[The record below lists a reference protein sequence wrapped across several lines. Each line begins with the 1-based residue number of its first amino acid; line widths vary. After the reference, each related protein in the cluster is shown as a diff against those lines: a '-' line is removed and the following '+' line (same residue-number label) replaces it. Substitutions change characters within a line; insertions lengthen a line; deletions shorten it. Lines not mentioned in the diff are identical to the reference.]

1 MEKEEAE
8 CILRLHCPKKQ
19 RRTTRRLGRGL
30 RVVLLP
36 PARMAW
42 LCRRP
47 QPRGVGALSSGPTK
61 AASRASAT
69 PASAAGSAGPGAQL
83 SVSVRRKRP
92 AGDGADEIAA
102 TTKRARSCPR
112 AAGRCKEPSP
122 GAQLQPRRRKR
133 PTGDG
138 ADEEAAK
145 RVCTQCGVE
154 KEEADFTPSQ
164 SRCKVCRNSNRAAPK
179 RARRQPAPEAKVRR
193 FHGIGYCVRD
203 RRWTAQCS
211 HKGRTYDAAGPLKNE
226 IEAARAYDT
235 LARRLR
241 GPSAHGG
248 GGNKK
253 RFLLN
258 FPTAKEIAAKE
269 AQDAA
274 IDACEALAVQRM
286 AAGQRSSSFAGV
298 GWLSKGRRW
307 SAEIVK
313 DGSPGQ
319 QRLGVFRTEKEAAIA
334 YDAAA
339 RRQRGK
345 MAHHGGGALGG
356 SGGHNR
362 WRLNFP
368 TAVESKQAAAA
379 ARKSQVSK

>member
-1 MEKEEAE
+1 
-8 CILRLHCPKKQ
+8 
-19 RRTTRRLGRGL
+19 
-30 RVVLLP
+30 
-36 PARMAW
+36 MAW

-69 PASAAGSAGPGAQL
+69 PASAAGSSGRGAQQL

-92 AGDGADEIAA
+92 AGDRTDEIAA

-112 AAGRCKEPSP
+112 AAGRCTEPSP

-138 ADEEAAK
+138 AEEEAAK

-179 RARRQPAPEAKVRR
+179 RARRPPAPEAKARR
-193 FHGIGYCVRD
+193 FHGIRYCVRD
-203 RRWTAQCS
+203 RRWTAKCS
-211 HKGRTYDAAGPLKNE
+211 HKGRTYDAGGPLKNE
-226 IEAARAYDT
+226 IEAARAYDA

-274 IDACEALAVQRM
+274 TDACEALAV
-286 AAGQRSSSFAGV
+286 
-298 GWLSKGRRW
+298 
-307 SAEIVK
+307 
-313 DGSPGQ
+313 
-319 QRLGVFRTEKEAAIA
+319 
-334 YDAAA
+334 
-339 RRQRGK
+339 
-345 MAHHGGGALGG
+345 
-356 SGGHNR
+356 
-362 WRLNFP
+362 
-368 TAVESKQAAAA
+368 
-379 ARKSQVSK
+379 

>member
-1 MEKEEAE
+1 
-8 CILRLHCPKKQ
+8 
-19 RRTTRRLGRGL
+19 
-30 RVVLLP
+30 
-36 PARMAW
+36 MAW

-69 PASAAGSAGPGAQL
+69 PASAAGAQL

-102 TTKRARSCPR
+102 TTKRARSRARAAGRCTDPGLLQPHKRPAGDGTDDIAKRARSCPR

-122 GAQLQPRRRKR
+122 AAQLQPRRRKR

-138 ADEEAAK
+138 ADEAAAK
-145 RVCTQCGVE
+145 RVCTLCGVE
-154 KEEADFTPSQ
+154 KEETEFTPSQ

-203 RRWTAQCS
+203 RRWTAKCK

-368 TAVESKQAAAA
+368 TDVEKKTAAAA

>member
-1 MEKEEAE
+1 
-8 CILRLHCPKKQ
+8 
-19 RRTTRRLGRGL
+19 
-30 RVVLLP
+30 
-36 PARMAW
+36 MAW

-69 PASAAGSAGPGAQL
+69 PASA
-83 SVSVRRKRP
+83 
-92 AGDGADEIAA
+92 GDWADEIAA
-102 TTKRARSCPR
+102 AKRARSRPR

-138 ADEEAAK
+138 AEEAAK

-154 KEEADFTPSQ
+154 KEETEFTPSQ

-226 IEAARAYDT
+226 IEAARAYDA

-269 AQDAA
+269 AHDAA

-307 SAEIVK
+307 SAEIRK

-368 TAVESKQAAAA
+368 TAAEKKAAAAA